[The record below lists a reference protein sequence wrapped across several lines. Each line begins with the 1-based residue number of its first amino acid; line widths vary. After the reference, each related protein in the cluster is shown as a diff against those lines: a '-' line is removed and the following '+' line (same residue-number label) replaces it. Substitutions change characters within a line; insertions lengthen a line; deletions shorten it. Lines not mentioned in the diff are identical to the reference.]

1 MQEQDKPSDHQVPP
15 EAEEAAAALAAEQA
29 ASPAAPPEET
39 PGETARRLI
48 RSTDKGALA
57 TALAKDRRV
66 GWPYASL
73 VLIACDQ
80 DASPLFLFSDLAEHA
95 QNLKTD
101 ERASIMLDATAG
113 LANPL
118 TGARVTV
125 LGLIRRSEDAE
136 HRRRFVARHPSAA
149 GYAQF
154 ADFHVYRM
162 EVEAAHLVAGF
173 GRIHWLTP
181 AKLLLQPAPEI
192 AEHEADIIA
201 HMNGDHAAAIRHM
214 ATAAGQA
221 DGDWI
226 MTGVDAEGCDLRR
239 AGSVARIGFS
249 RSLSTLEEVRAEM
262 IRLAKS

>member
-1 MQEQDKPSDHQVPP
+1 MQEKPSDHQVPP
-15 EAEEAAAALAAEQA
+15 EAEAAAAALAAEQE

-48 RSTDKGALA
+48 RATDKGALA

-73 VLIACDQ
+73 VLVACDQ

-95 QNLKTD
+95 QNLKAD
-101 ERASIMLDATAG
+101 ARGSIMLDATAG

-125 LGLIRRSEDAE
+125 LGRIHQSEDPA

-162 EVEAAHLVAGF
+162 EVESAHIVAGF

-181 AKLLLQPAPEI
+181 AKLLLQPAAEI
-192 AEHEADIIA
+192 AEHEEEILA
-201 HMNGDHAAAIRHM
+201 HMNQDHAAAIRHM
-214 ATAAGQA
+214 AEAAGQA
-221 DGDWI
+221 PGDWI
-226 MTGVDAEGCDLRR
+226 MTGVDAEGCDLRLDG
-239 AGSVARIGFS
+239 AVARIPFQHTI
-249 RSLSTLEEVRAEM
+249 STLEEVRAEM
-262 IRLAKS
+262 IRLARS

>member
-1 MQEQDKPSDHQVPP
+1 MQEKPSDHQVPP
-15 EAEEAAAALAAEQA
+15 EAEEAAAQLAAEQE

-57 TALAKDRRV
+57 TALAKERRI

-73 VLIACDQ
+73 VLVACDQ

-95 QNLKTD
+95 QNLKAD
-101 ERASIMLDATAG
+101 ERGSVMLDATDG

-125 LGLIRRSEDAE
+125 LGLIRRSDDPA
-136 HRRRFVARHPSAA
+136 HRRRFVSRHPSAA

-162 EVEAAHLVAGF
+162 DVESAHIVAGF

-181 AKLLLQPAPEI
+181 AKLLLQPAAEI
-192 AEHEADIIA
+192 AQHEADILT
-201 HMNGDHAAAIRHM
+201 HMNQDHGAAIRHM
-214 ATAAGQA
+214 AEAAGHEP
-221 DGDWI
+221 DDWV

-239 AGSVARIGFS
+239 AGAVVRISFARA
-249 RSLSTLEEVRAEM
+249 LSTLEEVRAEM
-262 IRLAKS
+262 IRLARS

>member
-1 MQEQDKPSDHQVPP
+1 MQEQEKPSNHQVPP
-15 EAEEAAAALAAEQA
+15 EAEEAAAVLAAEQE

-48 RSTDKGALA
+48 RSSDKGALA
-57 TALAKDRRV
+57 TALAKERRV

-95 QNLKTD
+95 QNLKAD
-101 ERASIMLDATAG
+101 ERGSIMLDTTAG

-125 LGLIRRSEDAE
+125 LGPIRRSDDPA
-136 HRRRFVARHPSAA
+136 HRRRFVSRHPSAA

-154 ADFHVYRM
+154 ADFHLYRM

-181 AKLLLQPAPEI
+181 AKFLLQPAPEI
-192 AEHEADIIA
+192 AAQEEDILQ
-201 HMNGDHAAAIRHM
+201 HMNQDHAAAIRHM
-214 ATAAGQA
+214 AEVAGR
-221 DGDWI
+221 DSGDWM
-226 MTGVDAEGCDLRR
+226 MTGVDAEGCDLRCEG
-239 AGSVARIGFS
+239 AVARIPFQHGVH
-249 RSLSTLEEVRAEM
+249 TLEEVRAEM
-262 IRLAKS
+262 IRLARR